1 MQSEQRSPAP
11 GIPGAAPSD
20 APLTGTAVL
29 VVDDN
34 PVNRLML
41 SRYVG
46 RLGCSVVPVEDGSR
60 ALEAARAGAFDLIL
74 LDILMPGMDGFA
86 VLSALKAD
94 PVLRLAPVIVISALD
109 DVADVARC
117 LELGADDYMPKPFTP
132 ILLRARLAAALERKR
147 LRAQQQADMQDAT
160 RLTAAIEAL
169 AAGAYDPESVV
180 EVARRPDSLGQLAR
194 SIQRLARAVVPREP
208 GAQDRR

>member
-1 MQSEQRSPAP
+1 MQSENHGPAP
-11 GIPGAAPSD
+11 SLPGAAPPD
-20 APLTGTAVL
+20 APMTGTAVL

-41 SRYVG
+41 ARYVG
-46 RLGCSVVPVEDGSR
+46 RLGCTVVPVEDGSR
-60 ALEAARAGAFDLIL
+60 ALETARAGAFDLIL

-94 PVLRLAPVIVISALD
+94 PALRVTPVIVISALD

-160 RLTAAIEAL
+160 RLMEATQAL
-169 AAGAYDPESVV
+169 AAGTYDPESLVA
-180 EVARRPDSLGQLAR
+180 VARRPDSLGQLAR
-194 SIQRLARAVVPREP
+194 SIQRLARAVVPRAPSTE
-208 GAQDRR
+208 DSC